1 MAYRTPL
8 LPAIGRAGRDIGFQA
23 VETLRPFAP
32 QGIRTGT
39 PLDLLTTPAG
49 LTGSAWLGER
59 AKRLGGG
66 ILQTLGSSVLPEST
80 KELGQLIEGD
90 RPLGPEGEQP
100 SPGGGDTGAS
110 SNARQAKL
118 PGAGLTGAA
127 FTKAIQEATAP
138 GAAVREAA
146 MGAPT
151 RAGRLPRLAEGGIT
165 EAIREGAYD
174 FTPDPWGVDVSQAG
188 MAQNEI
194 ARQAI
199 EGRHI
204 NRLAAIA
211 AAEEAAGGSP
221 QERDLVARKLN
232 LEATALT
239 EQPRPLEGK
248 GGAFRVGP
256 QGTISNV
263 PARPP
268 ATQSQ
273 LQAAIFDRVRV
284 AGQGL
289 ADAYGTGDKA
299 KIAEATLLYERILRE
314 SELQLSSLAGRPII
328 GSRPGALDLGVGS
341 LLAGQEP

>member
-1 MAYRTPL
+1 MAHRAPF
-8 LPAIGRAGRDIGFQA
+8 LPAIGRAARDIGVQA
-23 VETLRPFAP
+23 VETFRPFAP
-32 QGIRTGT
+32 QSIRTGT
-39 PLDLLTTPAG
+39 PLDILTTPAG

-59 AKRLGGG
+59 ARRLGGG

-127 FTKAIQEATAP
+127 FTKAIREATAP

-174 FTPDPWGVDVSQAG
+174 FTPDPWGIDVSQAG

-221 QERDLVARKLN
+221 QERDVAARRLN

-239 EQPRPLEGK
+239 PPSRPLEGK
-248 GGAFRVGP
+248 GGVFQFGP
-256 QGTISNV
+256 GGVIQNV
-263 PARPP
+263 PDRRPSTP
-268 ATQSQ
+268 QERQTV
-273 LQAAIFDRVRV
+273 IFDRLRE
-284 AGQGL
+284 AGNFLQQ
-289 ADAYGTGDKA
+289 AYASGDKG
-299 KIAEATLLYERILRE
+299 KVAEMSALYERVLRE
-314 SELQLSSLAGRPII
+314 AELQLSALAGRPIT
-328 GSRPGALDLGVGS
+328 GSRQPSLDLGGPD
-341 LLAGQEP
+341 LGPQP